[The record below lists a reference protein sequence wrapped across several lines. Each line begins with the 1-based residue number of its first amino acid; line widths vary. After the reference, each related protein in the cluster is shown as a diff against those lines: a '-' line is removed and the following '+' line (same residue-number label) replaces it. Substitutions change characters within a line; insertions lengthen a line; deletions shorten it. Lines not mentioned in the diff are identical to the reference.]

1 MKTSSTLALA
11 AVLLISAARVALA
24 QAITRAKEATI
35 RQQAEL
41 TASDARPSDFF
52 GNAVSLSGSRALIGG
67 ALSNPTDEGAAY
79 VFVFDGTNWSQEA
92 KLTPS
97 DGRPFDFFGASVS
110 LSGNRALIGGGLSDH
125 NKGAAYTFVFDGTS
139 WTQEAKLIPSD
150 LGNNNNF
157 GSSVSLQGNRALIGA
172 SASSSISAPGKAY
185 IFVFDGTTWRQEAEL
200 AQAHQTNLDFGVSVS
215 LSGNRALIGADQSTT
230 GNGKAYIF
238 AFDGVTWSQE
248 AELTAS
254 DGQANDRFARSVSL
268 SGNRALIGA
277 DQLQQNPPAPG
288 KAYIFTFDGTSWN
301 QEAVLAASDGQFT
314 DNFGIRVSLWGTRAL
329 IGASQLDANGGRG
342 GAGAAYLFVSDG
354 TSWRQQSKLTAADG
368 QAPDFFGS
376 AVSLWKKRAVIA
388 ADNANS
394 ARGAAYIFAP

>member
-1 MKTSSTLALA
+1 METSSTLALA
-11 AVLLISAARVALA
+11 IVLLISTASVGLA
-24 QAITRAKEATI
+24 QAFTRANEATI
-35 RQQAEL
+35 RQQVEL
-41 TASDARPSDFF
+41 TASDAQPNDYF
-52 GNAVSLSGSRALIGG
+52 GSAVSLSDNRALIGG
-67 ALSNPTDEGAAY
+67 GLANPIDEGAAY
-79 VFVFDGTNWSQEA
+79 VYVFDGTNWIQEA
-92 KLTPS
+92 RLTPS
-97 DGRPFDFFGASVS
+97 DGRPFDFFGSSVS

-150 LGNNNNF
+150 LRNNNNF

-172 SASSSISAPGKAY
+172 SAASSISAPGKAY
-185 IFVFDGTTWRQEAEL
+185 IFVFDGTVWSQQAEL
-200 AQAHQTNLDFGVSVS
+200 TQAHQTNLDFGVSLS

-238 AFDGVTWSQE
+238 AFDGVTWNQE
-248 AELTAS
+248 TELTAS
-254 DGQANDRFARSVSL
+254 DGQVADRFARSVSL

-288 KAYIFTFDGTSWN
+288 KSYIFAFDGTSWN
-301 QEAVLAASDGQFT
+301 QEAELTASDGQPT

-342 GAGAAYLFVSDG
+342 GAGAAYLFAFDG
-354 TSWRQQSKLTAADG
+354 SSWRQQSKLTASDG

-376 AVSLWKKRAVIA
+376 AVSLWKKRALIG
-388 ADNANS
+388 ADNADG